1 MQLPV
6 NPYGFRV
13 NPDALRHDV
22 LQRHPGQPNDGSR
35 RGARRVRWAL
45 TTIIEDLNTRL
56 SINLDTS
63 AIVAGS
69 YRGRRRVLWSSDQ
82 ADVQL
87 GSVTVSAQL
96 ISTLGTRRVRYTVQ
110 GQPVTDAELRRAFAG
125 QA

>member
-1 MQLPV
+1 M
-6 NPYGFRV
+6 
-13 NPDALRHDV
+13 
-22 LQRHPGQPNDGSR
+22 
-35 RGARRVRWAL
+35 

-56 SINLDTS
+56 AINLDTS